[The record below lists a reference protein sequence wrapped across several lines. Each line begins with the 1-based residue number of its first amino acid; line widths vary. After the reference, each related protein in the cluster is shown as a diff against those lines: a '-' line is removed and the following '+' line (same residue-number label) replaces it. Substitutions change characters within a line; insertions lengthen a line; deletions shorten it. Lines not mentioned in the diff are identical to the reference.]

1 MRTQQRPLERLAGDQ
16 MSLAFRKPAV
26 TAIPGEMDPA
36 SPDFNVFESLFYL
49 MAHADFKYHED
60 LDVIMAKVAVD
71 RTTYRLMG
79 ILLQVR
85 RGGIKTLCEYALL
98 KPSTGSRAIE
108 RMRENG
114 WVKTETSTTDARET
128 DVELTPLGKKVAMG
142 LREVTSRQL
151 HRAVDGL
158 SAMEL
163 RQLATCLHKIGGN
176 LSRLP
181 IE

>member
-1 MRTQQRPLERLAGDQ
+1 
-16 MSLAFRKPAV
+16 
-26 TAIPGEMDPA
+26 MDPA
-36 SPDFNVFESLFYL
+36 SPDFSIFKSLFYL
-49 MAHADFKYHED
+49 VAHADFKYHED
-60 LDVIMAKVAVD
+60 LDVVMAKVGAD
-71 RTTYRLMG
+71 RTTYRLMTV
-79 ILLQVR
+79 LLQVR

-108 RMRENG
+108 RMREND
-114 WVKTETSTTDARET
+114 WVRTETSTTDARET
-128 DVELTPLGKKVAMG
+128 DVELTPTGKKVAMG

-158 SAMEL
+158 SATEL
-163 RQLATCLHKIGGN
+163 RQLAACLRKIGDN